1 MKTGLII
8 RQHYSSHMFA
18 YVSVFDAITRP
29 LLCLFCCVLLL
40 SVRLSLAV
48 IYISNYICRVS
59 VYIYIY
65 ILYILYITRW
75 DVWLFAGPTLS
86 NTILILEYHIYIA
99 DLPIYFDFK
108 RIPWTYPI
116 NYQLSHKA
124 VAWSKLELLC
134 ERWYLI

>member
-8 RQHYSSHMFA
+8 RQHYSSHICA

-40 SVRLSLAV
+40 LVGLSLAT

-65 ILYILYITRW
+65 YIYYILRDGIYGFLQAR
-75 DVWLFAGPTLS
+75 LF
-86 NTILILEYHIYIA
+86 LIQYLYRSIIYIA

-108 RIPWTYPI
+108 RIPWAYRI

-134 ERWYLI
+134 ELWYLI